1 MGYLESLMGRYE
13 GIVFKT
19 RRHWLAI
26 LPTILVNSLL
36 SLLIIVGSLFLVSQ
50 VGPLALLLLLLLVF
64 PLGKLAVDL
73 LNWWNEQY
81 VITNRRVV
89 QVEGIINKHVI
100 DSSLEKVND
109 VVLDQSVWGRF
120 LGYGDVEI
128 LTASEIGV
136 NRLDRV
142 AHPVRFKREMLNQKE
157 GVGRLES
164 FRSKAQEVLSGE
176 GPVAAD
182 IPRLISEL
190 DDLRKKGVI
199 TEEEF
204 QREKGE
210 LLEKL

>member
-1 MGYLESLMGRYE
+1 MGYLESLMGQYE
-13 GIVFKT
+13 GIAFKT

-26 LPTILVNSLL
+26 LPAILINSLL
-36 SLLIIVGSLFLVSQ
+36 SLLIIVGCVLLGSL
-50 VGPLALLLLLLLVF
+50 VGLWASLALLFLVF
-64 PLGKLAVDL
+64 PLGKLTIDL
-73 LNWWNEQY
+73 LHWWNEQY

-109 VVLDQSVWGRF
+109 VVLDQSLLGRF

-142 AHPVRFKREMLNQKE
+142 ANPVKFKTEMLNQKE
-157 GVGRLES
+157 GVSRLES
-164 FRSKAQEVLSGE
+164 FKCKAEEVLSGE

-190 DDLRKKGVI
+190 DDLRKRGVI

-204 QREKGE
+204 QKEKEE

>member
-1 MGYLESLMGRYE
+1 MGYLESLMGQYE
-13 GIVFKT
+13 GIIFKT

-26 LPTILVNSLL
+26 LSTILINSLL
-36 SLLIIVGSLFLVSQ
+36 SLLIIVGSVFLGTL
-50 VGPLALLLLLLLVF
+50 VGPWALVALLLLVF
-64 PLGKLAVDL
+64 PLGKLTIDL
-73 LNWWNEQY
+73 LHWWNEQY

-109 VVLDQSVWGRF
+109 VVLDQSLLGRF

-142 AHPVRFKREMLNQKE
+142 ANPVKFKTEMLNQKE
-157 GVGRLES
+157 GCSRLES
-164 FRSKAQEVLSGE
+164 FRVEAERVKEASDVR
-176 GPVAAD
+176 D
-182 IPRLISEL
+182 IPSLIAQL

>member
-1 MGYLESLMGRYE
+1 MGYLESLMGQYE
-13 GIVFKT
+13 GIAFKT

-26 LPTILVNSLL
+26 LSTILINSLL
-36 SLLIIVGSLFLVSQ
+36 SILIIVGSVFLSTL
-50 VGPLALLLLLLLVF
+50 VGPWALVALLLLVF
-64 PLGKLAVDL
+64 PLGKLAIDL
-73 LNWWNEQY
+73 LHWWNEQY

-109 VVLDQSVWGRF
+109 VVLDQSLLGRF

-142 AHPVRFKREMLNQKE
+142 ANPVKFKTEMLNQKE
-157 GVGRLES
+157 GCSRLES
-164 FRSKAQEVLSGE
+164 FRVEAERVKETSDVR
-176 GPVAAD
+176 D
-182 IPRLISEL
+182 IPSLIAQL